1 MMTKAR
7 IFSAMLFL
15 QISSILLPP
24 LFILAAQKTW
34 ADADL
39 EALLG
44 GGEKS
49 EKTVKTFNNDLV
61 QWIEDV
67 LQSQKLK
74 PSAEQNVFFRYLE
87 NSQWSQAL
95 IQYQPAF
102 GGTTFEKTQNGKA
115 LQAYVKF
122 KANLSVLAIEEI
134 FLNLNPSEIH
144 PKMVEF
150 FKEMAPSNHPVW
162 QVAMIQW
169 KPTWT
174 QVFGKE
180 IELKVRTKLVTP
192 ELGIENLQALSK
204 EISEKSSEWVL
215 VNWNLSLAYALND
228 QADKAAKIISSLLK
242 NEDTTLSKDLLN
254 LTAGRLLYQNGYF
267 EPAAKYYEKITK
279 GSDYWLEAQEELA
292 WTFVR
297 KGEPQNSLA
306 VTRTLVNPIF
316 KSEVGPET
324 YFVKAL
330 SELRV
335 CDYGAV
341 IDDLR
346 VFSKEFK
353 IKALDLQKASEAPE
367 IKSNFIQTK
376 MKKDI
381 QLSRLN
387 KSLILL
393 NLEAQVAESI
403 YANSLAQTGLQ
414 GIFETYKKD
423 MKERTQ
429 KASVALLNRGQELA
443 KSDLVEVKKILDK
456 MHILEAEV
464 IQQISVADRIINATS
479 DSPSQIKLGS
489 TGSKAVDVLKFAS
502 NEEVWFDE
510 LSNFRVNVK
519 KGCQKK

>member
-1 MMTKAR
+1 
-7 IFSAMLFL
+7 
-15 QISSILLPP
+15 
-24 LFILAAQKTW
+24 
-34 ADADL
+34 
-39 EALLG
+39 
-44 GGEKS
+44 
-49 EKTVKTFNNDLV
+49 
-61 QWIEDV
+61 
-67 LQSQKLK
+67 
-74 PSAEQNVFFRYLE
+74 
-87 NSQWSQAL
+87 
-95 IQYQPAF
+95 
-102 GGTTFEKTQNGKA
+102 
-115 LQAYVKF
+115 
-122 KANLSVLAIEEI
+122 
-134 FLNLNPSEIH
+134 
-144 PKMVEF
+144 
-150 FKEMAPSNHPVW
+150 
-162 QVAMIQW
+162 
-169 KPTWT
+169 
-174 QVFGKE
+174 
-180 IELKVRTKLVTP
+180 
-192 ELGIENLQALSK
+192 
-204 EISEKSSEWVL
+204 
-215 VNWNLSLAYALND
+215 
-228 QADKAAKIISSLLK
+228 
-242 NEDTTLSKDLLN
+242 
-254 LTAGRLLYQNGYF
+254 
-267 EPAAKYYEKITK
+267 
-279 GSDYWLEAQEELA
+279 
-292 WTFVR
+292 
-297 KGEPQNSLA
+297 
-306 VTRTLVNPIF
+306 
-316 KSEVGPET
+316 VGPET